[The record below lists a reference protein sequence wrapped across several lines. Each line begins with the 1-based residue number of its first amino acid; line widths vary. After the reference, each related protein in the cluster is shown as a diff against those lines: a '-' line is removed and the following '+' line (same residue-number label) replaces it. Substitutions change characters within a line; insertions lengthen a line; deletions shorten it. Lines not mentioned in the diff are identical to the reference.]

1 MQNKCKFKKG
11 DFVYSK
17 VWYIFDYEIGKI
29 VRFDNERDM
38 YVVIMYLETIDPE
51 SFWRWSYIKEEDLE
65 FGSLIFESETCDFY
79 RNCFTKDVELNDN
92 NYVEFYNKY
101 YFLAKKVYNG
111 LITKEEYYKEI
122 MPLFLEDEKN
132 VFKKTKRQ

>member
-51 SFWRWSYIKEEDLE
+51 SFWKWSYIKKR
-65 FGSLIFESETCDFY
+65 T
-79 RNCFTKDVELNDN
+79 LN
-92 NYVEFYNKY
+92 
-101 YFLAKKVYNG
+101 LAV
-111 LITKEEYYKEI
+111 
-122 MPLFLEDEKN
+122 
-132 VFKKTKRQ
+132 